1 MDLGIYHTI
10 DFSDKSW
17 RSTSVKLSNKEARE
31 NRFKFL
37 EHTADAY
44 IEAYGKSLE
53 EAYENAAI
61 AMFQVMTEISKVK
74 PENEESIEIEAK
86 DLSSL
91 LYSWLEEL
99 LVRHEIKNR
108 LYSKF
113 DIEKIK
119 VKKES
124 YNLKA
129 KIYGEDFNFN
139 KHPSKTEVKAVTF
152 HMMEINQ
159 AEDSIQIRFV
169 LDL

>member
-1 MDLGIYHTI
+1 MQ
-10 DFSDKSW
+10 
-17 RSTSVKLSNKEARE
+17 E

-44 IEAYGKSLE
+44 IEAYGASLE
-53 EAYENAAI
+53 EAYANAAI
-61 AMFQVMTEISKVK
+61 AMFQVMTETSKVEPK
-74 PENEESIEIEAK
+74 NEELIEIECK

-113 DIEKIK
+113 DIERIK
-119 VKKES
+119 VKNES
-124 YNLKA
+124 YKLKA
-129 KIYGEDFNFN
+129 KIYGEEFNFS

-159 AEDSIQIRFV
+159 EVVPIRIRFV

>member
-1 MDLGIYHTI
+1 MRL
-10 DFSDKSW
+10 SDK
-17 RSTSVKLSNKEARE
+17 EERE
-31 NRFKFL
+31 KRFKFL

-44 IEAYGKSLE
+44 IEARGASLE
-53 EAYENAAI
+53 EAYANAAI
-61 AMFQVMTEISKVK
+61 AMFQVMTDISKVEPK
-74 PENEESIEIEAK
+74 VEESIEVEDK
-86 DLSSL
+86 DLSAL

-113 DIEKIK
+113 HIETIEAQ
-119 VKKES
+119 KES
-124 YNLKA
+124 YKLKA
-129 KIYGEDFNFN
+129 KIYGENFNSN

-159 AEDSIQIRFV
+159 SGDQNRIRFV

>member
-1 MDLGIYHTI
+1 MRL
-10 DFSDKSW
+10 SDK
-17 RSTSVKLSNKEARE
+17 EERE
-31 NRFKFL
+31 KRFKFL

-44 IEAYGKSLE
+44 IEARGASLE
-53 EAYENAAI
+53 EAYANAAI
-61 AMFQVMTEISKVK
+61 AMFQVMTDISKVEPK
-74 PENEESIEIEAK
+74 VEESIEVEDK
-86 DLSSL
+86 DLSAL

-113 DIEKIK
+113 YIETIEAQ
-119 VKKES
+119 KES
-124 YNLKA
+124 YKLKA
-129 KIYGEDFNFN
+129 KIYGENFNSN

-159 AEDSIQIRFV
+159 SGDQNRIRFV